1 MSESRFCLAPDINGV
16 CSVGKLFVCVNMQ
29 RWEESFVHKV
39 GSFHIVLTCV
49 YKHGIHTFL
58 IWQDNAI
65 FVFVSDWIDIFICA
79 FPSLC
84 NNANRHNSLR
94 APLHWTSDNALDTT
108 PSTRTF
114 LQLGLSRLEKE
125 LTIGFLI
132 LGCFCERIGA
142 YYLNSRWQPVQEL

>member
-29 RWEESFVHKV
+29 RWEEGFIHKV

-49 YKHGIHTFL
+49 NKHGIHTFL

-84 NNANRHNSLR
+84 NNANRHNSLH
-94 APLHWTSDNALDTT
+94 APLHWTYLIQCIGYHQQNKNVYTAS
-108 PSTRTF
+108 
-114 LQLGLSRLEKE
+114 
-125 LTIGFLI
+125 IGFFV
-132 LGCFCERIGA
+132 LGCLCEGIGT